1 MNRIH
6 PPIVFGG
13 LALCLAG
20 PALAQTSAPL
30 TTPGPSQGAPAAK
43 AAEQTPAAGVP
54 LQRVTVTGGAAT
66 DTDKRRES
74 TAGKI
79 IIGRDDIEKFGD
91 TTLGEMLKRLPGMVA
106 GGRPGRGGPPRM
118 RGMGGGYTQIMV
130 DGVRVAP
137 GFSLDDI
144 APDQIER
151 IEILR
156 APTAETGARAI
167 AGTINVVT
175 RGGYTRKVNDLR
187 IGAGFE
193 DGNVQP
199 GVSWSRNDVIDDLIY
214 NYSISAFQ
222 GQRVNDS
229 TSTLTGEVL
238 STGATYRQQEQSQS
252 SGMRTG
258 INLNGRLQW
267 RFDNGNSLVLTPM
280 MIASRGSSNGASTL
294 TRTDGLA
301 PYDRS
306 SNRSESDF
314 GMARLNGQ
322 WKQMLDSGTTLLW
335 TGALGR
341 NDRSAVS
348 SRNNFGI
355 LPGQTTS
362 LVTRSNQLDT
372 TATTTAKLSRTWMKD
387 HNLVSGLE
395 LESNRRQESASTI
408 GVSDSSLADLDGD
421 LSASTLRTA
430 AYIQDEWNVSP
441 QWAAHAGLRW
451 EGIQTDGSATGGAD
465 VSNRSSVV
473 TPLAHAVYKLSA
485 QGRDQVRISL
495 TRSYRSPDLGN
506 LIARPSINN
515 RYLGRGANTELYS
528 DRAGNADLKPE
539 LASGI
544 DVAFEH
550 YPQGGGLLSAN
561 VFYRTISNLIRNE
574 TALESV
580 SWADVPRWVS
590 RPQNIGEA
598 ATRGIELEA
607 RLRLSDRWP
616 DAPKVDIR
624 ANASIFRS
632 QVSGIRGPDN
642 RITEQPDGTL
652 NLGADYRLP
661 GTAWT
666 VGGNTNWTPGY
677 TTQLSND
684 QTSTQPDK
692 LQLEAYGLWAIR
704 PGTQLR
710 ISASNLAPRDFTTS
724 GSLLSTNTAGL
735 ATRELSTSTAPSS
748 TSLQVRLE
756 IKL

>member
-1 MNRIH
+1 MRPTLPITVCLPLLVSLAATAQPA
-6 PPIVFGG
+6 PP
-13 LALCLAG
+13 AA
-20 PALAQTSAPL
+20 A
-30 TTPGPSQGAPAAK
+30 PSQPPGEKSQAL
-43 AAEQTPAAGVP
+43 E
-54 LQRVTVTGGAAT
+54 RVTVTGPTVT

-74 TAGKI
+74 TAAKI
-79 IIGRDDIEKFGD
+79 IIGRDDIEKYGD
-91 TTLGEMLKRLPGMVA
+91 STLGEMLKRLPGMVA

-118 RGMGGGYTQIMV
+118 RGMGGNYTQIMV

-151 IEILR
+151 IEIFR

-193 DGNVQP
+193 EGNVQP
-199 GVSWSRNDVIDDLIY
+199 GVSWSRNDVADNLIY
-214 NYSISAFQ
+214 NYSLSAFQ
-222 GQRVNDS
+222 GQRNNDS

-238 STGATYRQQEQSQS
+238 GTGTTYRQQEQSQS

-258 INLNGRLQW
+258 INLNGRMQW

-280 MIASRGSSNGASTL
+280 LVASRGSSTGASSL
-294 TRTDGLA
+294 TRSDGLA
-301 PYDRS
+301 PYERS
-306 SNRSESDF
+306 SSNAESNF

-322 WKQMLDSGTTLLW
+322 WTQMLASGATLLW
-335 TGALGR
+335 TGGVGR
-341 NDRSAVS
+341 NDRSS
-348 SRNNFGI
+348 DSTRNNTGA

-362 LVTRSNQLDT
+362 LVTRSSQQDT
-372 TATTTAKLSRTWMKD
+372 SVTSTAKLSRSWMEN
-387 HNLVSGLE
+387 HNLVSGVE
-395 LESNRRQESASTI
+395 LESNRRKESATTI
-408 GVSDSSLADLDGD
+408 GVSDSSLADLDGN
-421 LSASTLRTA
+421 LNAATLRTA
-430 AYIQDEWNVSP
+430 AYVQDEWAISP
-441 QWAAHAGLRW
+441 QWAAHAGIRW

-485 QGRDQVRISL
+485 QGRDQVRVSL

-515 RYLGRGANTELYS
+515 RYLGRGTNAELYP

-561 VFYRTISNLIRNE
+561 VFYRTISNLIRSE

-580 SWADVPRWVS
+580 SWADVPRWVA

-666 VGGNTNWTPGY
+666 IGGNTNWTPGY

-692 LQLEAYGLWAIR
+692 LQLEAYGLWAMR

-710 ISASNLAPRDFTTS
+710 ISASNIAPRDFTTS
-724 GSLLSTNTAGL
+724 GSLLSTNAAGL
-735 ATRELSTSTAPSS
+735 ATRELSTNTAPTS
-748 TSLQVRLE
+748 TSVQVRLE
-756 IKL
+756 MKL